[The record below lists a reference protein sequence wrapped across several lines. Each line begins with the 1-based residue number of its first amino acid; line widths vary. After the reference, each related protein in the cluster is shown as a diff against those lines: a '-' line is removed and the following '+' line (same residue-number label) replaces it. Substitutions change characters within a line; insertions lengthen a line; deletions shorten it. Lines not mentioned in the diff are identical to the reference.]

1 MVESFANTSNE
12 NAARQVDGEI
22 AVTKGDQKHDSRSLE
37 NIFGLP
43 GNIEESSSTTQAG
56 YELTRN
62 NWDLVAQA
70 DMLTSGKFSNYG
82 LDRWDLNE
90 LASNP
95 CYPLDSE
102 QRERERV
109 SSI

>member
-12 NAARQVDGEI
+12 NAAHQVDGEF
-22 AVTKGDQKHDSRSLE
+22 AVTTGDKQHDSRSLE

-43 GNIEESSSTTQAG
+43 GQIEESSSTTQAG

-70 DMLTSGKFSNYG
+70 EIKRIIIDLDTKEVDGVGVEQSAIDLGK
-82 LDRWDLNE
+82 
-90 LASNP
+90 
-95 CYPLDSE
+95 
-102 QRERERV
+102 REE
-109 SSI
+109 